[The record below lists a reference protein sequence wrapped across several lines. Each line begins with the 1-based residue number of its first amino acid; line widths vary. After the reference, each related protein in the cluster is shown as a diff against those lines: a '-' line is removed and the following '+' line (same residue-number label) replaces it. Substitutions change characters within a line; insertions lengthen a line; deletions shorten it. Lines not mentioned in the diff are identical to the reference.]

1 MTMNQA
7 SPSRVFNRP
16 GPSTNLWVV
25 ALLVALSGVVSPA
38 LARAQSGAPGVDN
51 LGAPTGEDHA
61 MASAIR
67 AGWSTYIFVSST
79 MPRESLVALARE
91 ASLSGAVL
99 VLRGFGPGART
110 AGEPVNLGEL
120 QKNIAEL
127 DAECCKGRRVG
138 WIVDPKLFDRYH
150 VAAVPSFCLAWGEGN
165 GPEDYSLI
173 AGDMLLSNALKF
185 MAQESSLSGIRKR
198 AASLYQSSFEGRS

>member
-1 MTMNQA
+1 MSMNA
-7 SPSRVFNRP
+7 ARPSRDVKRL
-16 GPSTNLWVV
+16 GPSMNRWVV
-25 ALLVALSGVVSPA
+25 TVLLALSGVVPPA
-38 LARAQSGAPGVDN
+38 LARAQSEAPSAGAQPGD
-51 LGAPTGEDHA
+51 DHT